1 MHMNQEYLERLVNKS
16 ERQLFINDLNAGFGL
31 SRVEAEALYNRITLF
46 NRDYYEGSR
55 GPGQITKTVVAL
67 GEPAGK
73 PIKYCR
79 MVSVNLTI
87 YHDGDIEVLQRH
99 GIAAERRN
107 KELRLCDEAIEQG
120 GVLTQEDLAMLLGTS
135 LSTIKRDDAYL
146 RKQGIALLTRGMV
159 EDIGRGVSH
168 KTKAVE
174 LYLKNYSLSEIARRM
189 AHAPSSVNRY
199 LESFSVVA
207 FLYMESYPLLTIRKI
222 TKLSERLIKEYISL
236 IARAAS
242 DGYADRINQLLD
254 RFKVNEPFK
263 KTSKEG
269 AQ

>member
-1 MHMNQEYLERLVNKS
+1 MDQEELERLVNKS
-16 ERQLFINDLNAGFGL
+16 DRQLFINELNFGFGL
-31 SRVEAEALYNRITLF
+31 SVIEAEALYDRITLF
-46 NRDYYEGSR
+46 NRDYYDGYR

-73 PIKYCR
+73 PLKYCR

-87 YHDGDIEVLQRH
+87 DHDEDIENRQKH
-99 GIAAERRN
+99 GIAVERRN
-107 KELRLCDEAIEQG
+107 KELRLCDEAIEEG
-120 GVLTQEDLAMLLGTS
+120 GVLTQEDLALLLGTS

-146 RKQGIALLTRGMV
+146 RKQGVAMLTRGMV
-159 EDIGRGVSH
+159 EEIGRGVSH

-189 AHAPSSVNRY
+189 AHSPSSVKRY

-207 FLYMESYPLLTIRKI
+207 FLHKESYPLLTIREI
-222 TKLSERLIKEYISL
+222 TKLSERLIEEYISL
-236 IARAAS
+236 IAGAES
-242 DGYADRINQLLD
+242 DGYTDRINQLLD

-263 KTSKEG
+263 KTQKEG

>member
-1 MHMNQEYLERLVNKS
+1 MHMNQEEVERLVNKS
-16 ERQLFINDLNAGFGL
+16 DRRLFINDLNTGLGL
-31 SRVEAEALYNRITLF
+31 SQVEAEALYDRITMF
-46 NRDYYEGSR
+46 NRDYYGGSR
-55 GPGQITKTVVAL
+55 GAGQITKTIVAL
-67 GEPAGK
+67 GELAGK

-87 YHDGDIEVLQRH
+87 LHDEDIEIRQKH

-120 GVLTQEDLAMLLGTS
+120 GVLTQEDLAVLLGTS

-146 RKQGIALLTRGMV
+146 MEQGISLLTRGMM

-189 AHAPSSVNRY
+189 SWI
-199 LESFSVVA
+199 
-207 FLYMESYPLLTIRKI
+207 LLN
-222 TKLSERLIKEYISL
+222 
-236 IARAAS
+236 
-242 DGYADRINQLLD
+242 G
-254 RFKVNEPFK
+254 F
-263 KTSKEG
+263 G
-269 AQ
+269 A

>member
-1 MHMNQEYLERLVNKS
+1 MNQEELERLVNKS
-16 ERQLFINDLNAGFGL
+16 DRQLFINDLNTGYGL
-31 SRVEAEALYNRITLF
+31 SLVEADALYDRITLF
-46 NRDYYEGSR
+46 NRDYYNSSR

-87 YHDGDIEVLQRH
+87 LHDEDIEIRQKY

-107 KELRLCDEAIEQG
+107 KELRLCDEAIDQG
-120 GVLTQEDLAMLLGTS
+120 GVLTQEDLAILLGTS

-146 RKQGIALLTRGMV
+146 MKQGVSLPTRGMV

-174 LYLKNYSLSEIARRM
+174 LYLKNYTLSEIARKM
-189 AHAPSSVNRY
+189 AHSPSSVNRY
-199 LESFSVVA
+199 LEDFSVVV
-207 FLYMESYPLLTIRKI
+207 FLRRESYPPLTIRKI
-222 TKLSERLIKEYISL
+222 TKLSERLINEYIGL
-236 IARAAS
+236 IECAES
-242 DGYADRINQLLD
+242 EGYKDRLNQLLD
-254 RFKVNEPFK
+254 QFKVNEPLK
-263 KTSKEG
+263 KTLEVG

>member
-1 MHMNQEYLERLVNKS
+1 MNMNREELERLVNKS
-16 ERQLFINDLNAGFGL
+16 DRQLFINDLNTSFGL
-31 SRVEAEALYNRITLF
+31 SQVEAEALYDRITLF
-46 NRDYYEGSR
+46 NQDYYEGSR

-87 YHDGDIEVLQRH
+87 YDDEDLEARQKY

-107 KELRLCDEAIEQG
+107 KELRLCDEAIEQR
-120 GVLTQEDLAMLLGTS
+120 GVLTMEDLAILLGTS
-135 LSTIKRDDAYL
+135 LSTVKRDDAYL
-146 RKQGIALLTRGMV
+146 MKLGITLLTRGWV

-174 LYLKNYSLSEIARRM
+174 LYLKNYSLSEIARKI
-189 AHAPSSVNRY
+189 AHTPSNVNRY

-207 FLYMESYPLLTIRKI
+207 FLHKDSYPILTIRKI
-222 TKLSERLIKEYISL
+222 TKLSERLINEYL
-236 IARAAS
+236 DLLKRAES
-242 DGYADRINQLLD
+242 DGYTDRINQLLD
-254 RFKVNEPFK
+254 QFKVNEPFK
-263 KTSKEG
+263 KTLEG
-269 AQ
+269 EVR